1 MKTTTTSIY
10 AKLLLIAIL
19 PVLLDSCALFRKKEA
34 TKTTTTTKR
43 PTSPSRPVVISSK
56 EVRRLIDASRQ
67 YLGVPYRSGGID
79 SKGMDCSGLLF
90 ATFKEMGVNIPRRAV
105 QQSGYGKEVKD
116 LDQLRP
122 GDLVF
127 FVTDKGNVAE
137 VNHSG
142 MITEIRGPKEIYF
155 IHASS
160 SKGVREDNLISTYW
174 MGCYA
179 TARRPF

>member
-1 MKTTTTSIY
+1 MQD
-10 AKLLLIAIL
+10 
-19 PVLLDSCALFRKKEA
+19 V
-34 TKTTTTTKR
+34 
-43 PTSPSRPVVISSK
+43 
-56 EVRRLIDASRQ
+56 
-67 YLGVPYRSGGID
+67 
-79 SKGMDCSGLLF
+79 
-90 ATFKEMGVNIPRRAV
+90 
-105 QQSGYGKEVKD
+105 
-116 LDQLRP
+116 DQLRR

-160 SKGVREDNLISTYW
+160 SKGVREDNLITAYW

>member
-10 AKLLLIAIL
+10 IKLLFLGLL
-19 PVLLDSCALFRKKEA
+19 PFVLDSCALFRRKESSE
-34 TKTTTTTKR
+34 TTTTTKR
-43 PTSPSRPVVISSK
+43 PTSPSRPMVISSR
-56 EVRRLIDASRQ
+56 EVRKLIDVSRQ
-67 YLGVPYRSGGID
+67 YLGVPYRTGGID

>member
-1 MKTTTTSIY
+1 MKTTTTSTY
-10 AKLLLIAIL
+10 AKLILIGIL
-19 PVLLDSCALFRKKEA
+19 PLLLDSCAFFRRKESS
-34 TKTTTTTKR
+34 KTTTTTTR
-43 PTSPSRPVVISSK
+43 PSSPSRPVVITSK
-56 EVRRLIDASRQ
+56 EVSKLIAISRQ
-67 YLGVPYRSGGID
+67 YIGVPYRTGGVD
-79 SKGMDCSGLLF
+79 SKGMDCSGLLL
-90 ATFKEMGVNIPRRAV
+90 ATFKEMGVLLPRRAV
-105 QQSGYGKEVKD
+105 QQSSYGKEVKD
-116 LDQLRP
+116 LDHLRP

-142 MITEIRGPKEIYF
+142 MITEIRGPREIYF